1 MHSNNDILDVVDA
14 QSSAG
19 VLGSRDNPPNADG
32 PRNALHQ
39 QWNRDSLLGRSYR
52 DVREVVA
59 ANTLPNYA
67 ALTSIPSSNSRD
79 NTLSREIHHFTVG
92 VKYII
97 QISMTYSRTVII
109 FHALKYYLFVFMIN
123 DNSLIALHRTV
134 IWVYVRHARLKIL
147 CDPQALLEQMEVT

>member
-19 VLGSRDNPPNADG
+19 VLGSRDNQPNTEG
-32 PRNALHQ
+32 TRNALHQ

-79 NTLSREIHHFTVG
+79 NTLSRELHHFTV
-92 VKYII
+92 KYFN
-97 QISMTYSRTVII
+97 TV
-109 FHALKYYLFVFMIN
+109 FYF
-123 DNSLIALHRTV
+123 
-134 IWVYVRHARLKIL
+134 
-147 CDPQALLEQMEVT
+147 

>member
-19 VLGSRDNPPNADG
+19 VLGSRDNPSTADG
-32 PRNALHQ
+32 TRNAIHQ

-59 ANTLPNYA
+59 ANTLPSYH

-79 NTLSREIHHFTVG
+79 NTLSRELHHFTVRSIYLSSSTKIFCTIFPY
-92 VKYII
+92 VK
-97 QISMTYSRTVII
+97 
-109 FHALKYYLFVFMIN
+109 
-123 DNSLIALHRTV
+123 
-134 IWVYVRHARLKIL
+134 
-147 CDPQALLEQMEVT
+147 